1 MDVGRK
7 NEGGDALMC
16 LTVDAP
22 VPPDVLSNI
31 AEEIGASRLR
41 AITLPA

>member
-1 MDVGRK
+1 VGRQS
-7 NEGGDALMC
+7 EGGMALMC

-22 VPPDVLSNI
+22 VSSSVLANV
-31 AEEIGASRLR
+31 ADEIGASRLR